1 MASSGDASWQPNDEA
16 AAAVEV
22 APSQPQAGQQ
32 LAVGAG
38 SQQDQ
43 AAAAWPPGP
52 GPLAGVLA
60 SLPAVAAQPR
70 DMQPAQP
77 QAAQLPS
84 PQPGHTS
91 PSEAV
96 QPAAAELASLPAQ
109 DGTSPPLPDWH
120 QHGAGLL
127 ATEPAS
133 ASDPAGPAW
142 LSPDEHLAA
151 SAAVA
156 ALEAQVPVVDAA
168 ALDAEAPPTALG
180 QQLASRHQAAVAHQA
195 GPLTVSA
202 LVSAHFQQPHAS
214 SGFHLRAL
222 DVSRHPPPHVADAV
236 GCAQAEE
243 MREAHAD
250 ADAKPKTEEVAQRAA
265 DWVDKV
271 LSPAINAQVPQ
282 VCM

>member
-1 MASSGDASWQPNDEA
+1 MASLGDASWQPDDEA

-22 APSQPQAGQQ
+22 APSQPQAVAGQQ
-32 LAVGAG
+32 LAVAAG

-60 SLPAVAAQPR
+60 SLPGPAAQPR
-70 DMQPAQP
+70 DTQPGQP

-84 PQPGHTS
+84 PQSLQTS
-91 PSEAV
+91 PPEAV
-96 QPAAAELASLPAQ
+96 QPAAAQLASPPQAQ
-109 DGTSPPLPDWH
+109 DGTSPPPPDWH
-120 QHGAGLL
+120 QHDAGLL
-127 ATEPAS
+127 ATESVS
-133 ASDPAGPAW
+133 ASDPAAPAW

-195 GPLTVSA
+195 GPLTRFLPWRLPASGSRM
-202 LVSAHFQQPHAS
+202 LHRTSTWMGPRRQQ
-214 SGFHLRAL
+214 
-222 DVSRHPPPHVADAV
+222 
-236 GCAQAEE
+236 
-243 MREAHAD
+243 
-250 ADAKPKTEEVAQRAA
+250 T
-265 DWVDKV
+265 
-271 LSPAINAQVPQ
+271 PATTRG
-282 VCM
+282 